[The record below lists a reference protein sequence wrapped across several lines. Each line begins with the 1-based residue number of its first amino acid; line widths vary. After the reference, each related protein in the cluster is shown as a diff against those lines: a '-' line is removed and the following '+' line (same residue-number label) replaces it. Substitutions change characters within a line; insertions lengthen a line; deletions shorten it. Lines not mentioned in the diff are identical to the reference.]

1 MTPRRRQGMPS
12 NEEWMKLND
21 DLQSAKR
28 KRDEARLVYKT
39 YAIEQ
44 EPWTL
49 PPLTDEELEEAM
61 AYASKLKETDE

>member
-1 MTPRRRQGMPS
+1 MPS

-28 KRDEARLVYKT
+28 KRDEARLVYPT
-39 YAIEQ
+39 LAIEQ

-49 PPLTDEELEEAM
+49 SPLTDEELEEAM
-61 AYASKLKETDE
+61 AYASKLKETAE